1 MVLETLVL
9 STFNHLTRLLA
20 RENFIIL
27 SRRES
32 LKSYIINFHSAKYFS
47 FTDYFA
53 FNLKFGSS
61 FSVYLKTVVAN

>member
-9 STFNHLTRLLA
+9 STFNHLTRLVA

-32 LKSYIINFHSAKYFS
+32 LKSYMKDFLVK
-47 FTDYFA
+47 
-53 FNLKFGSS
+53 
-61 FSVYLKTVVAN
+61 V